1 MSHPCFHVLFHCLG
15 IPQTPNIK
23 RGISNAPQQ
32 VTLTVSTAESG
43 IEPSNSFFEFVVLVK
58 DENVTI
64 PEFLV
69 PIDYTGLKDNEIVD
83 IRVSSEQL
91 LAEEMYIFQVQARN
105 AFGTTPFSNS
115 LSVRVTT
122 QNTEEQALPSEL
134 NTVILEISTQF
145 KKNET
150 FFNKCEMQSVHQ

>member
-1 MSHPCFHVLFHCLG
+1 M
-15 IPQTPNIK
+15 

-43 IEPSNSFFEFVVLVK
+43 IESSNAFFEFVVLVK

-83 IRVSSEQL
+83 LRVSSEQL

-134 NTVILEISTQF
+134 NEYRNSGNSTQF
-145 KKNET
+145 KKNVNSQ
-150 FFNKCEMQSVHQ
+150 FRDKVFMKCKV

>member
-1 MSHPCFHVLFHCLG
+1 M
-15 IPQTPNIK
+15 

-43 IEPSNSFFEFVVLVK
+43 IEPSNAFFEFVVLVK

-83 IRVSSEQL
+83 LRVSSEQL

-122 QNTEEQALPSEL
+122 QNTEEQALPSERNEYSTSANKYAIEKML
-134 NTVILEISTQF
+134 IVNAEII
-145 KKNET
+145 N
-150 FFNKCEMQSVHQ
+150 NKCDMQSVHQ

>member
-1 MSHPCFHVLFHCLG
+1 M
-15 IPQTPNIK
+15 

-43 IEPSNSFFEFVVLVK
+43 IEPSNAFFEFVVLVK

-83 IRVSSEQL
+83 LRVSSEQL

-134 NTVILEISTQF
+134 NEYRNSGNSMQF
-145 KKNET
+145 KKNVNSQ
-150 FFNKCEMQSVHQ
+150 FRNKVFMKCKV